1 MSRSKLLTCTCLVL
15 AAAGCAGGPTV
26 STTQAVTAGD
36 APYDHILVIA
46 LFESFDARR
55 WLEQEVVNELTEAGV
70 QATPMTSMSDTRT
83 IINRD
88 TVLDRV
94 TRTGAD
100 AVLVTQLV
108 TFESTG
114 KSRDARPEATYNVWP
129 TYWYNVFEVQLTEY
143 VEPPLMEWTNELKL
157 SSMVYSA
164 ASQDRVWSINSDWKI
179 KERLETG
186 STRDYSVIVEEAE
199 SIVRAAKRAGVI
211 E

>member
-1 MSRSKLLTCTCLVL
+1 MYRKKLLTFFCIALS
-15 AAAGCAGGPTV
+15 AAGCAGGPKV
-26 STTQAVTAGD
+26 STTQAVSADD
-36 APYDHILVIA
+36 APYRHILVIA
-46 LFESFDARR
+46 LFDSFDARR
-55 WLEQEVVNELTEAGV
+55 WLEKEVVDELTESGV
-70 QATPMTSMSDTRT
+70 RATPMTSMSDTRT

-94 TRTGAD
+94 ARTGAD

-143 VEPPLMEWTNELKL
+143 AEPPLMQWTNELKL

-164 ASQDRVWSINSDWKI
+164 ATRERVWSINSDWKI
-179 KERLETG
+179 KERLEPG

-199 SIVRAAKRAGVI
+199 SIVRAARRAGVI